1 MFLGH
6 YALAFGAKRLAPAV
20 SLGTL
25 FLAVQLAD
33 LLWPTLL
40 LLGLETVEI
49 DPGNTVMTPLNFVSY
64 PYSHSL
70 VMLLVWSAVL
80 ALLYGLLKGGPTF
93 AKASVGRS
101 RLALVTVG
109 ALVFSHYV
117 LDVITHRPD
126 MPITVSGAPKLGLGL
141 WNYPGTTLTIESVLF
156 IAGTLIYTAVTRERD
171 RAGRIGLLALIATLV
186 AMYFAALYGPP
197 PPNTASIAVAGHLQW
212 LFVVWAYWLDRHR
225 VLRQRPS

>member
-33 LLWPTLL
+33 LLWPTFL
-40 LLGLETVEI
+40 LLGLEAVEI
-49 DPGNTVMTPLNFVSY
+49 DPGNTLMTPLNFVSY

-70 VMLLVWSAVL
+70 LMLLVWSAVL
-80 ALLYGLLKGGPTF
+80 ALLYRLLKGGST
-93 AKASVGRS
+93 V
-101 RLALVTVG
+101 ALVTIG

-126 MPITVSGAPKLGLGL
+126 MPITIDGTRKLGLGL
-141 WNYPGTTLTIESVLF
+141 WNYPGTTLAIESVMF
-156 IAGTLIYTAVTRERD
+156 IGGALLYAMVTRERD
-171 RAGRIGLLALIATLV
+171 RAGRIGLSALIVVLV
-186 AMYFAALYGPP
+186 AMYFATLYGPP
-197 PPNTASIAVAGHLQW
+197 PPNVSSIAVAGHLQW
-212 LFVVWAYWLDRHR
+212 LFVAWAYWVDRHR
-225 VLRQRPS
+225 VPRQRPS